1 MAFIRLGNINKNLIP
16 IVIGSVVCFLNR
28 LLNLYEGTL
37 LFKNVILLNICI
49 SLSRFLAIIPYII
62 LKIKSKQNQN
72 SDLNDINDNKLE
84 YIYIYID
91 NEQIIIQGKGRFI
104 LLSGILYLIQQNL
117 YIASIEVKTNSWI
130 WTLLFTAIFYYLLFK
145 AQIYRHHYLSAVL
158 ILLIGLVI
166 DLVLGN
172 LQNDIM
178 NNFVFLVLKFIQ
190 QALFSLYN
198 VLGKYV
204 MVKKFVS
211 VYEFSTFIGAFVLS
225 LLLIF
230 VIFDYYFFK
239 IDDYD
244 EYFSNFNFMELL
256 VIFGVIF
263 TQFGINLCSLFTV
276 KDDSP
281 CHMFIMFVFG
291 QLAYYV
297 NFDENSIFV
306 FICLI
311 IILFLS
317 LIFSEIIELNFLGL
331 SYNTKRN
338 ITERARNEDDL
349 LITKCDTIDSK
360 NDKDENLIELNENY
374 TLN

>member
-1 MAFIRLGNINKNLIP
+1 MN
-16 IVIGSVVCFLNR
+16 
-28 LLNLYEGTL
+28 
-37 LFKNVILLNICI
+37 
-49 SLSRFLAIIPYII
+49 
-62 LKIKSKQNQN
+62 
-72 SDLNDINDNKLE
+72 
-84 YIYIYID
+84 
-91 NEQIIIQGKGRFI
+91 
-104 LLSGILYLIQQNL
+104 
-117 YIASIEVKTNSWI
+117 VKTNSWI

-158 ILLIGLVI
+158 ILLIGIVI

-360 NDKDENLIELNENY
+360 NDKDENIIELNENY

>member
-1 MAFIRLGNINKNLIP
+1 MQF
-16 IVIGSVVCFLNR
+16 
-28 LLNLYEGTL
+28 T
-37 LFKNVILLNICI
+37 
-49 SLSRFLAIIPYII
+49 
-62 LKIKSKQNQN
+62 
-72 SDLNDINDNKLE
+72 
-84 YIYIYID
+84 
-91 NEQIIIQGKGRFI
+91 
-104 LLSGILYLIQQNL
+104 QQ
-117 YIASIEVKTNSWI
+117 V
-130 WTLLFTAIFYYLLFK
+130 
-145 AQIYRHHYLSAVL
+145 
-158 ILLIGLVI
+158 
-166 DLVLGN
+166 
-172 LQNDIM
+172 
-178 NNFVFLVLKFIQ
+178 
-190 QALFSLYN
+190 LFSLYN

-230 VIFDYYFFK
+230 VIFDYY
-239 IDDYD
+239 
-244 EYFSNFNFMELL
+244 
-256 VIFGVIF
+256 IF

>member
-1 MAFIRLGNINKNLIP
+1 MAFIRLGNLNKNLIP
-16 IVIGSVVCFLNR
+16 IVIGCVVCFLNR
-28 LLNLYEGTL
+28 LLNLYKGTL
-37 LFKNVILLNICI
+37 LFKNAILLNICI
-49 SLSRFLAIIPYII
+49 TFSRFLAIIPYII
-62 LKIKSKQNQN
+62 LKIKSKQN
-72 SDLNDINDNKLE
+72 SDLNNIKNKKLK
-84 YIYIYID
+84 YIYIN
-91 NEQIIIQGKGRFI
+91 NEQKIIKGKRKFL
-104 LLSGILYLIQQNL
+104 LLSGTIFLIQQNF
-117 YIASIEVKTNSWI
+117 YIASMNVKTNSWI

-158 ILLIGLVI
+158 ILLIGIVI

-374 TLN
+374 TLNL

>member
-1 MAFIRLGNINKNLIP
+1 M
-16 IVIGSVVCFLNR
+16 
-28 LLNLYEGTL
+28 
-37 LFKNVILLNICI
+37 
-49 SLSRFLAIIPYII
+49 
-62 LKIKSKQNQN
+62 
-72 SDLNDINDNKLE
+72 
-84 YIYIYID
+84 
-91 NEQIIIQGKGRFI
+91 
-104 LLSGILYLIQQNL
+104 IQQNL
-117 YIASIEVKTNSWI
+117 YIASMEVKTNSWI

-145 AQIYRHHYLSAVL
+145 AKIYKHHYLSSIL

-190 QALFSLYN
+190 QALFSFYN
-198 VLGKYV
+198 VLAKYV

-211 VYEFSTFIGAFVLS
+211 VYEFSTFVGVINLI
-225 LLLIF
+225 LLGIF
-230 VIFDYYFFK
+230 VIFDYYYFK

-244 EYFSNFNFMELL
+244 EYFSNFNFIELL
-256 VIFGVIF
+256 VMLGVIF

-291 QLAYYV
+291 QLAYYI

-331 SYNTKRN
+331 SFNTKRN
-338 ITERARNEDDL
+338 IMERGKNEDDS
-349 LITKCDTIDSK
+349 LITKCDTIDSQ
-360 NDKDENLIELNENY
+360 NDKEDTLIELNEDFTEN
-374 TLN
+374 L

>member
-1 MAFIRLGNINKNLIP
+1 
-16 IVIGSVVCFLNR
+16 
-28 LLNLYEGTL
+28 
-37 LFKNVILLNICI
+37 
-49 SLSRFLAIIPYII
+49 
-62 LKIKSKQNQN
+62 
-72 SDLNDINDNKLE
+72 
-84 YIYIYID
+84 
-91 NEQIIIQGKGRFI
+91 
-104 LLSGILYLIQQNL
+104 
-117 YIASIEVKTNSWI
+117 
-130 WTLLFTAIFYYLLFK
+130 
-145 AQIYRHHYLSAVL
+145 
-158 ILLIGLVI
+158 
-166 DLVLGN
+166 
-172 LQNDIM
+172 M